1 MSIILRNVL
10 IVLILPLSVGVIKA
24 SHKST
29 QHDTETHYVNKKKK
43 TIEQRLKYNREVLK
57 AYDRY
62 KKKVARVWGKEVVIP
77 NSKISVTYRD
87 KLKQRSVV
95 DFEQGIVK
103 VELAMKPN
111 RAKYSQ
117 AIKKKLG
124 TALKQAILQG
134 PDERS
139 IIEISKNLTPPLS
152 KKSPVLAGLIV
163 KSDGTLLRPEDI
175 DDFSF
180 SNLRS
185 ISSNSITGTDGMER
199 IIVSTQF
206 DLVPDHIR
214 IRAERFREAVDF
226 NAQKHKISSALIFAI
241 IETESFFNPLAR
253 SPVPAFGLMQLVPAT
268 GARDAYRY
276 LFAKDKVVKDRYLYD
291 PDNNIELG
299 VGYLHLIYFRYLK
312 GIVDLDSRQW
322 VMVAT
327 YNTGIRNVIRS
338 FAGKYTKAKY
348 SSRWSWKKHA
358 LNKINELPAEQV
370 FKHLHKHLPYEE
382 TRNYMKK
389 VRDRIGKYGA

>member
-1 MSIILRNVL
+1 M
-10 IVLILPLSVGVIKA
+10 
-24 SHKST
+24 
-29 QHDTETHYVNKKKK
+29 
-43 TIEQRLKYNREVLK
+43 
-57 AYDRY
+57 
-62 KKKVARVWGKEVVIP
+62 
-77 NSKISVTYRD
+77 
-87 KLKQRSVV
+87 
-95 DFEQGIVK
+95 
-103 VELAMKPN
+103 
-111 RAKYSQ
+111 
-117 AIKKKLG
+117 
-124 TALKQAILQG
+124 
-134 PDERS
+134 
-139 IIEISKNLTPPLS
+139 
-152 KKSPVLAGLIV
+152 AGLIV
-163 KSDGTLLRPEDI
+163 KSDGTLLTPEDI

-185 ISSNSITGTDGMER
+185 VSSNSITGTDGMER

-214 IRAERFREAVDF
+214 IRAEKFREAVDF

-241 IETESFFNPLAR
+241 IETESFFNSLAR
-253 SPVPAFGLMQLVPAT
+253 PPVPAT

-276 LFAKDKVVKDRYLYD
+276 LFAKDIVVKDRYLYD

-299 VGYLHLIYFRYLK
+299 LGYLHLIYYHYLK
-312 GIVDLDSRQW
+312 AIVDLDSRQW

-338 FAGKYTKAKY
+338 FAGKYTKVKY

-370 FKHLHKHLPYEE
+370 FKHLHKHLPHAE

-389 VRDRIGKYGA
+389 IRDRIGKNGA